1 MRHDKQGTTCTM
13 EERKMSEGNK
23 KKIYNTVYSIVRK
36 VKNDPSKVV
45 VVPVLCAGTILLAMG
60 IYYNM
65 YVYHIKKN
73 LWYLSSC

>member
-13 EERKMSEGNK
+13 EERKMSEGNR

-36 VKNDPSKVV
+36 VKNDPTKVV
-45 VVPVLCAGTILLAMG
+45 LAPVLFAGTLALAMG

-65 YVYHIKKN
+65 YVYHIRPRDKAG
-73 LWYLSSC
+73 